1 MVIKMKKSSWKER
14 TTTKLLRAGR
24 KNRWLKYPSFAA
36 VFVLL
41 CFFRIIE
48 YFAGNGKKY
57 ASIAVLSLAF
67 MMSSSFA
74 SPYLATEE
82 DAAVYTAF
90 AQKMTGQEETEAA
103 QQVKENPESNAE
115 VELLD
120 DSDVLDGYE
129 DANLDNLEDVDKYTL
144 DEILEENKQIESVDM
159 GETTESTEQAE
170 KPVFDKSDWRLV
182 LINKQH
188 PIPEDY
194 EFTLGTIKGA
204 MKCDERILEDLLA
217 MLQAAKNDGVNLVI
231 CSPYRDLNRQEVLFD
246 RKIKNY
252 MSRGMGYM
260 DAYKL
265 ASQAVTVPGASE
277 HQIGL
282 ALDIVCDYYSL
293 LNEGFGETEAGK
305 WLAEHSC
312 EYGFILRYPKGKEY
326 ITSIEYEPWHFRYV
340 GREAAQV
347 ITEQNMTLE
356 EFVENL

>member
-1 MVIKMKKSSWKER
+1 MRRSSWKER
-14 TTTKLLRAGR
+14 MTTKLLRAGKR
-24 KNRWLKYPSFAA
+24 NRLLRYLSFAA
-36 VFVLL
+36 VFVIF
-41 CFFRIIE
+41 CFFHIIE
-48 YFAGNGKKY
+48 YFEGNGKKY
-57 ASIAVLSLAF
+57 GSIAVLSLAF

-82 DAAVYTAF
+82 EAAVYTAF
-90 AQKMTGQEETEAA
+90 AQKTAA
-103 QQVKENPESNAE
+103 VENPAAGAE
-115 VELLD
+115 AENTKIELLD

-129 DANLDNLEDVDKYTL
+129 DANLDNLEDVDKYTS
-144 DEILEENKQIESVDM
+144 DEILEENQGIGSEDDTEEQIEQDLQTV
-159 GETTESTEQAE
+159 
-170 KPVFDKSDWRLV
+170 PVFDKADWRLV

-188 PIPEDY
+188 PIPEEY

-204 MKCDERILEDLLA
+204 MKCDERILEELLA
-217 MLQAAKNDGVNLVI
+217 MLQAAKSDGVNLVI
-231 CSPYRDLNRQEVLFD
+231 CSPYRDLNRQEVLFS
-246 RKIKNY
+246 RKVKNY

-282 ALDIVCDYYSL
+282 ALDIVCDSYTM

-305 WLAEHSC
+305 WLAQYSC
-312 EYGFILRYPKGKEY
+312 EYGFILRYPQGKEY

-340 GREAAQV
+340 GRDAAIA
-347 ITEQNMTLE
+347 ITEQNITLE

>member
-1 MVIKMKKSSWKER
+1 MNITNRRSFKER
-14 TTTKLLRAGR
+14 ATTRLLRIGMKYR
-24 KNRWLKYPSFAA
+24 LLKYPAFAA
-36 VFVLL
+36 AFLVL
-41 CFFRIIE
+41 CYFHVVE
-48 YFAGNGKKY
+48 YFSGNGKKFT
-57 ASIAVLSLAF
+57 SIAVLILAF

-82 DAAVYTAF
+82 TAVYTAF
-90 AQKMTGQEETEAA
+90 AHNEAGTN
-103 QQVKENPESNAE
+103 QVAPVLDKPGTNE
-115 VELLD
+115 VVLLD

-129 DANLDNLEDVDKYTL
+129 DDDLDNMEDIDKYTIE
-144 DEILEENKQIESVDM
+144 EILEENPNAAVHSPENKQAKQDKKV
-159 GETTESTEQAE
+159 
-170 KPVFDKSDWRLV
+170 VFDKDDWRLL

-188 PIPEDY
+188 PVPEDY
-194 EFTLGTIKGA
+194 TFTLGTIKGS
-204 MKCDERILEDLLA
+204 MKCDERILDDLLK
-217 MLQAAKNDGVNLVI
+217 MLQAAKQDGIDLVI
-231 CSPYRDLNRQEVLFD
+231 CSPYRDLNRQEVLFN

-252 MSRGMGYM
+252 MSRNMGYM

-282 ALDIVCDYYSL
+282 ALDIVCDSYTV

-340 GREAAQV
+340 GKDAAMI
-347 ITEQNMTLE
+347 ITQQDLTLE

>member
-1 MVIKMKKSSWKER
+1 MKKSSWKER
-14 TTTKLLRAGR
+14 TTTKLLRTGMKYR
-24 KNRWLKYPSFAA
+24 FLKYPVFAA

-41 CFFRIIE
+41 CVFRVME

-67 MMSSSFA
+67 VMSSSFA
-74 SPYLATEE
+74 SPYLTTEE
-82 DAAVYTAF
+82 EAAVYTAF
-90 AQKMTGQEETEAA
+90 AQKTTAVEQKDMTAG
-103 QQVKENPESNAE
+103 KEQKEKE

-120 DSDVLDGYE
+120 DNDVLDGYE

-144 DEILEENKQIESVDM
+144 DEILEENEGIASGKAPE
-159 GETTESTEQAE
+159 EQA
-170 KPVFDKSDWRLV
+170 KGTQGSAFDKTDWKLV

-204 MKCDERILEDLLA
+204 MKCDERILDDLLA

-231 CSPYRDLNRQEVLFD
+231 CSPYRDLNRQEVLFN
-246 RKIKNY
+246 RKVKNY

-282 ALDIVCDYYSL
+282 ALDIVCDSYTML
-293 LNEGFGETEAGK
+293 DEGFGETQAGK
-305 WLAEHSC
+305 WLAEHGC

-326 ITSIEYEPWHFRYV
+326 ITGIEYEPWHFRYV
-340 GREAAQV
+340 GQEAAME
-347 ITEQNMTLE
+347 ITRKTITLE